1 MILENPSAPKYPI
14 LRMIST
20 NSIKDVAVKF
30 VFTVTANLLYMRRK
44 YLSYKLSNNA
54 CKKMYQWMK
63 TARTSWKLC
72 SLFMCLPDYSSLGEL
87 IFMEI
92 MGCLVLHATC
102 QYLVS

>member
-20 NSIKDVAVKF
+20 HSIKYVAVKF
-30 VFTVTANLLYMRRK
+30 VFTVTANFLYMRPK

-72 SLFMCLPDYSSLGEL
+72 SLFMCLPDCSSLGEY

-92 MGCLVLHATC
+92 MDCPVYGYRCWP
-102 QYLVS
+102 